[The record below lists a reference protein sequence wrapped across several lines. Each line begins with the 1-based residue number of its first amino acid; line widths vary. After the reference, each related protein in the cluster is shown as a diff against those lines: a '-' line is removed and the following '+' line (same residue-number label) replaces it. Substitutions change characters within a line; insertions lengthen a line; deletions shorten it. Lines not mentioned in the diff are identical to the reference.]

1 MKIALVCGM
10 KQEAAILGNPDNA
23 VVIVGAGNA
32 EKLAAAGRDS
42 ECRALATA
50 VRLHVERRVFLN
62 DSKTV
67 IFG

>member
-1 MKIALVCGM
+1 
-10 KQEAAILGNPDNA
+10 
-23 VVIVGAGNA
+23 VVRRVDHTYTP

-50 VRLHVERRVFLN
+50 VRLHVEHRVFLN